1 MLLHTHSTGSGD
13 PIILIHGLFG
23 SYENLGI
30 IARSLAEHYHVINI
44 DVRNHGLSPH
54 SELMSYPL
62 MAEDL
67 LQTLNHLA
75 LPKVSILG
83 HSMGGKMAM
92 EFALA
97 HPERVDKLILADVA
111 PVAYPARHQ
120 QILQALNS
128 VPLQQIQSRSEADQY
143 LATYITEP
151 GVRQF
156 LLKSLVKQDEHFSW
170 RFNLATLAKQYPS
183 IISEPQQSG
192 LFSGQ
197 TLFIKGELS
206 DYIIAEH
213 KTQILA
219 FFPKAQLKIIQGT
232 GHWLHAE
239 KPAVFTRLV
248 LDFLSA

>member
-44 DVRNHGLSPH
+44 DVRNHGLSSQ
-54 SELMSYPL
+54 SEQMSYPL

-67 LQTLNHLA
+67 LQTLDHLA

-92 EFALA
+92 EFALS
-97 HPERVDKLILADVA
+97 HPERVDKLIVADVA

-120 QILQALNS
+120 QILAALSS
-128 VPLQQIQSRSEADQY
+128 VPLTQIQSRSEADKY
-143 LATYITEP
+143 LAKYITEP

-156 LLKSLVKQDEHFSW
+156 LLKSLIKQEQHFSW
-170 RFNLATLAKQYPS
+170 RFNLTALTKQYPN
-183 IISEPQQSG
+183 IIGEPQQAG
-192 LFSGQ
+192 QFSGP

-213 KTQILA
+213 KQQILTL
-219 FFPKAQLKIIQGT
+219 FPQAKVKIIQGT

-248 LDFLSA
+248 LDFLSV